1 MIPFVESQMRRFIQ
15 NADGSQSYTNAGDK
29 GSNMSVKEDINTWN
43 EAKTFLKRMAG
54 KRQSL
59 DALKWSDGL
68 ALAAQDHCNDRG
80 SRGGLGH
87 DGSDGSTP
95 DSRIRRYVV
104 PKSMTGENLA
114 YGRMRADEF
123 ILQLYIDDG
132 VPDRGH
138 RKNLVHTGFTHIG
151 VAHCPHIGHRN
162 DFGEMVS
169 ISYANFAGEP
179 VNTSKGDFQ
188 IRLRNSRR
196 RSAARK
202 AKRAA
207 GGR

>member
-1 MIPFVESQMRRFIQ
+1 M
-15 NADGSQSYTNAGDK
+15 
-29 GSNMSVKEDINTWN
+29 
-43 EAKTFLKRMAG
+43 
-54 KRQSL
+54 
-59 DALKWSDGL
+59 KWSDGL

-80 SRGGLGH
+80 GKGKLGH

-95 DSRIRRYVV
+95 DARIRRYVK

-138 RKNLVHTGFTHIG
+138 RKNLVHKGFTHIG
-151 VAHCPHIGHRN
+151 VAHCAHVGHRN

-169 ISYANFAGEP
+169 ISYANFEDKP
-179 VNTSKGDFQ
+179 VNTRRGNNQ
-188 IRLRNSRR
+188 ITLRNSQRR
-196 RSAARK
+196 WAAK
-202 AKRAA
+202 EAERAA
-207 GGR
+207 GGL